1 MMCTDAHIG
10 GPVRIGNVRDL
21 GRYVR
26 DRRRE
31 LGLTQTGLATEAGV
45 SRRWLSD
52 LEAGKESAE
61 VGLVL
66 RTLAALNLM
75 VDAVPLETL
84 PAPGVDLDD
93 LLRRLGPS
101 DG

>member
-1 MMCTDAHIG
+1 M
-10 GPVRIGNVRDL
+10 RIGSVRDL
-21 GRYVR
+21 GLYVR

-31 LGLTQTGLATEAGV
+31 LGLTQTGLAAEAGV

-84 PAPGVDLDD
+84 PGTGVDLDD